1 MNFQNLTIFNQ
12 HPDGQQQQMAR
23 NENSATKCR
32 WHKNKKQMQNIP
44 SQFWHVH
51 GPHCCCGAYC
61 YCCCSSCCW
70 RLREP

>member
-32 WHKNKKQMQNIP
+32 WQKNKKTNAKYSLAILARAWP
-44 SQFWHVH
+44 TLLLLCLLLLLLFFLLL
-51 GPHCCCGAYC
+51 AIA
-61 YCCCSSCCW
+61 
-70 RLREP
+70 

>member
-32 WHKNKKQMQNIP
+32 WHKNPENWILK
-44 SQFWHVH
+44 VH
-51 GPHCCCGAYC
+51 K
-61 YCCCSSCCW
+61 
-70 RLREP
+70 

>member
-32 WHKNKKQMQNIP
+32 WQKNKKTNAKYSLSIKMQ
-44 SQFWHVH
+44 QFVEKR
-51 GPHCCCGAYC
+51 PAKTF
-61 YCCCSSCCW
+61 
-70 RLREP
+70 